1 MLDYQRRVAEFFA
14 KLVSLDDIGK
24 VPESERRE
32 LWQEYVTL
40 CGALGSLALE
50 DKAPSPPTKQVK
62 FAALVT
68 HLQRHPPQDP
78 PPKYAKE
85 LARLQK
91 MAREII
97 FPLLEGQTAT
107 LPSMRVP
114 VRYVRVGPSAT
125 LLQTAVA
132 EGKDVLLF
140 ELQDLFP
147 RGAELPFRRCP
158 ACLKIF
164 VPVRHQRYCT
174 PQCTGRS
181 IEQNRKYT
189 KRIYMRAYMAEKR
202 KAAKQATAA

>member
-85 LARLQK
+85 LARVWGRPPRSSK
-91 MAREII
+91 
-97 FPLLEGQTAT
+97 P
-107 LPSMRVP
+107 PSPKERMCCFLSCKTSSHAERSF
-114 VRYVRVGPSAT
+114 RF
-125 LLQTAVA
+125 VA
-132 EGKDVLLF
+132 A
-140 ELQDLFP
+140 Q
-147 RGAELPFRRCP
+147 P
-158 ACLKIF
+158 A
-164 VPVRHQRYCT
+164 
-174 PQCTGRS
+174 
-181 IEQNRKYT
+181 
-189 KRIYMRAYMAEKR
+189 
-202 KAAKQATAA
+202 